1 MRWTWP
7 LISLVCV
14 ISPVS
19 ESFAQSRPDLRTM
32 PCNDAVNLVQSKG
45 KVTFT
50 TGDHTYEQ
58 IVSTRR
64 YCQPGQVVK
73 TAKLPSKDDKRCW
86 VGYTCGERE
95 RR

>member
-1 MRWTWP
+1 MS
-7 LISLVCV
+7 LIFVFTQAGDSL
-14 ISPVS
+14 
-19 ESFAQSRPDLRTM
+19 AQSRPDLRTM
-32 PCNDAVNLVQSKG
+32 TCNDAVNLVQSKG

-64 YCQPGQVVK
+64 YCQSGQIVK

-86 VGYTCGERE
+86 VGYTCGERD